1 MEGGVSI
8 LKVEII
14 VKATKEIY
22 GETANIYVGY
32 GRTKLV
38 SFSYGEPLT
47 EEEIAR
53 FEEKTKWI
61 VPAAFR
67 DFLRLHNGPV
77 LFDDPEIGGGP
88 EILSLENIVL
98 MNQFYKLG
106 LRSWYPI
113 VDLHVS
119 VIMIDSER
127 VRAGRD
133 DYLIWLW
140 KTGAIED
147 AQYLDIEFTV
157 WLDRFIVTHGHDFW
171 LWGGGRFEL

>member
-8 LKVEII
+8 LKVEKIM
-14 VKATKEIY
+14 KATKEIY

-67 DFLRLHNGPV
+67 DFLRLHNGAV
-77 LFDDPEIGGGP
+77 LFDDPEYGRGP
-88 EILSLENIVL
+88 EILSLDNIML
-98 MNQFYKLG
+98 MNRFYKLWPN
-106 LRSWYPI
+106 SWYPI

-119 VIMIDSER
+119 VILIDSER
-127 VRAGRD
+127 VKAGRD
-133 DYLIWLW
+133 DYLIWMW

-147 AQYLDIEFTV
+147 AQYLNVEFTV
-157 WLDRFIVTHGHDFW
+157 WLDRFIVTHGEDFW
-171 LWGGGRFEL
+171 LW